1 MSEFLILT
9 VLGENK
15 SLKYKNPYNP
25 CLRQE
30 QNKKGIDD
38 SNYQMSIKLKG
49 NIRCNELAWSL
60 KVRHTIPVSIH
71 TKNTR
76 GMGEGE
82 VVDELWQISMQ
93 LEDQIIC
100 MLLLTSAGGSA
111 RTNCNVILQNLEAFK
126 PFGNN
131 EILVQ
136 KVINGLLYT

>member
-9 VLGENK
+9 ALGENK
-15 SLKYKNPYNP
+15 SSKYKNPYNP

-38 SNYQMSIKLKG
+38 SNYQMSNKIKGQYTLQWISVITK
-49 NIRCNELAWSL
+49 
-60 KVRHTIPVSIH
+60 RHTIPVSIH

-111 RTNCNVILQNLEAFK
+111 RTNWNVILQNLEAF
-126 PFGNN
+126 
-131 EILVQ
+131 
-136 KVINGLLYT
+136 

>member
-15 SLKYKNPYNP
+15 SSKYKNPYNP

-38 SNYQMSIKLKG
+38 SNYQMSNKIKGQYTLQWISVITK
-49 NIRCNELAWSL
+49 
-60 KVRHTIPVSIH
+60 RHTIPVSIH

-93 LEDQIIC
+93 LEDQIVC

-111 RTNCNVILQNLEAFK
+111 RTNWNVILQNLEAF
-126 PFGNN
+126 
-131 EILVQ
+131 
-136 KVINGLLYT
+136 

>member
-15 SLKYKNPYNP
+15 SSKYKNPYNP

-30 QNKKGIDD
+30 QNNKGIDD
-38 SNYQMSIKLKG
+38 SNYQMSNKIKGQYTLQWISVITK
-49 NIRCNELAWSL
+49 
-60 KVRHTIPVSIH
+60 RHTIPVSIH

-111 RTNCNVILQNLEAFK
+111 RTNWNVILQNLEAF
-126 PFGNN
+126 
-131 EILVQ
+131 
-136 KVINGLLYT
+136 

>member
-25 CLRQE
+25 CLIQE

-38 SNYQMSIKLKG
+38 SNYQMSNKIKGQYTLQWISVITK
-49 NIRCNELAWSL
+49 S
-60 KVRHTIPVSIH
+60 KTHYPSINSQK
-71 TKNTR
+71 KNTR
-76 GMGEGE
+76 GMGERE

-111 RTNCNVILQNLEAFK
+111 RTNWNVILQNLEAF
-126 PFGNN
+126 
-131 EILVQ
+131 
-136 KVINGLLYT
+136 

>member
-30 QNKKGIDD
+30 QNNKGIDD
-38 SNYQMSIKLKG
+38 SNYQMSNKIKGQYTMQWISVITK
-49 NIRCNELAWSL
+49 S
-60 KVRHTIPVSIH
+60 KTQYPSIYQF
-71 TKNTR
+71 TKKNTR

-111 RTNCNVILQNLEAFK
+111 RTNWNVILQNLEAF
-126 PFGNN
+126 
-131 EILVQ
+131 
-136 KVINGLLYT
+136 

>member
-25 CLRQE
+25 CLIQE

-38 SNYQMSIKLKG
+38 SNYQMSNKIKGQYTLQWISVITK
-49 NIRCNELAWSL
+49 
-60 KVRHTIPVSIH
+60 RHTIPVSIH

-111 RTNCNVILQNLEAFK
+111 RTNWNVILQNLEAF
-126 PFGNN
+126 
-131 EILVQ
+131 
-136 KVINGLLYT
+136 

>member
-15 SLKYKNPYNP
+15 SSKYKNPHNP

-38 SNYQMSIKLKG
+38 SNYQMSNKIKGQYTLQWISVITK
-49 NIRCNELAWSL
+49 
-60 KVRHTIPVSIH
+60 RHTIPVSIH

-111 RTNCNVILQNLEAFK
+111 RTNWNVILQNLEAF
-126 PFGNN
+126 
-131 EILVQ
+131 
-136 KVINGLLYT
+136 